1 MNSDNNIPWIKNERQ
16 LILELMGQNK
26 PIYGACFGAQQISK
40 VLGYEVLKPPV
51 KEVGWDNVYLES
63 DIIPDIPDQLIALHW
78 HEEMFQIPEQAT
90 LLFSGNHIRNQG
102 FIIGNHVIGL
112 QFHFEPGPEDVREIV
127 LYDSQ
132 YIGHSTLEQTA
143 DDILSFDV
151 PKQNRQA
158 IFKYGIQ
165 SVQSNKV
172 FILKY
177 GKSINIKLK

>member
-1 MNSDNNIPWIKNERQ
+1 
-16 LILELMGQNK
+16 
-26 PIYGACFGAQQISK
+26 
-40 VLGYEVLKPPV
+40 
-51 KEVGWDNVYLES
+51 
-63 DIIPDIPDQLIALHW
+63 
-78 HEEMFQIPEQAT
+78 MFQIPEEAT

-102 FIIGNHVIGL
+102 FIIGNPGIGL

-127 LYDSQ
+127 LHDSQ
-132 YIGHSTLEQTA
+132 YISHSILEQTA

-165 SVQSNKV
+165 SAQSNKV